1 MSNQRKN
8 LVEIW
13 EDHVHIKDLIVAVLL
28 CAVPALGGYMLAPS
42 EPPMPLAI
50 GLVSAFVG
58 FIIACIVIKP
68 KRHLE
73 EIDEE

>member
-1 MSNQRKN
+1 MSSQRKN

-13 EDHVHIKDLIVAVLL
+13 EDHVRVKDLVIAVLL
-28 CAVPALGGYMLAPS
+28 CSVPALGGYMLAPN
-42 EPPMPLAI
+42 EPPLPLAI
-50 GLVSAFVG
+50 GLGSAFVG